1 MLVGLHEVK
10 FWAQR
15 ATLMVT
21 IGVTIA
27 EWVTSIVNCGH
38 ENRVEVRNAATAYI
52 AQVNIVLDDSTEKV
66 WLVE

>member
-15 ATLMVT
+15 ATLMVS
-21 IGVTIA
+21 ISVTIA
-27 EWVTSIVNCGH
+27 ERVTRIVNCGH
-38 ENRVEVRNAATAYI
+38 EYRVEVRNAATAYI
-52 AQVNIVLDDSTEKV
+52 AQVNIVLDDSTEKI